1 MLRVLSPDNS
11 TQSTTATPRL
21 EIRPIGFR
29 DACAFVA
36 THHRHHRP
44 PQGHKFSLAVFAD
57 SKLAGVAI
65 IGRPVARR
73 LDDGLTAEVTRLC
86 TDGTKNAA
94 SKLYGAARRV
104 AMAMGYRRV
113 ITYTLASEPGTSLF
127 AAGWDAVR
135 TTAAQGWS
143 RPSRRRDDRHPIT
156 EKVRWEATCGGGGA
170 CST

>member
-1 MLRVLSPDNS
+1 
-11 TQSTTATPRL
+11 
-21 EIRPIGFR
+21 
-29 DACAFVA
+29 
-36 THHRHHRP
+36 
-44 PQGHKFSLAVFAD
+44 
-57 SKLAGVAI
+57 
-65 IGRPVARR
+65 
-73 LDDGLTAEVTRLC
+73 
-86 TDGTKNAA
+86 
-94 SKLYGAARRV
+94 
-104 AMAMGYRRV
+104 MAMGYRRV